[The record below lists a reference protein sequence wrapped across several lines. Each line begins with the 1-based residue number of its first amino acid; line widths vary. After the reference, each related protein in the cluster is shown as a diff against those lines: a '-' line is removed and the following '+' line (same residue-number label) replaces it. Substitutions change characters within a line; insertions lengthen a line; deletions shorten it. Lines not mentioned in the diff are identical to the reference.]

1 MAGRILIL
9 VLLAV
14 VALGGCSIARYT
26 AYLFTP
32 TSEKEVEAEFDG
44 LPGHSVAIVIFA
56 DQGVL
61 YEYPTVQGRLS
72 ALIANELRTKVTEKK
87 GLNKTEKVTVTT
99 PARVLKYQHENVGWD
114 EMPRT
119 KLGKVFGAD
128 YVLYI
133 ALVGYTMHEPGTLNL
148 YRGMVTA
155 EATLYETAAASP
167 QEARVWHCN
176 DLRIVFPE
184 KGAGRLADDQRIIRK
199 ETDTRFADLLA
210 KKFYDYEVPLE
221 E

>member
-1 MAGRILIL
+1 MVGRILIL
-9 VLLAV
+9 ILLA
-14 VALGGCSIARYT
+14 AATLGGCDMARYT
-26 AYLFTP
+26 TYLLTP
-32 TSEKEVEAEFDG
+32 TSEREVEAEFDG

-61 YEYPTVQGRLS
+61 YEYPSAQQRLS
-72 ALIANELRTKVTEKK
+72 AMIANELREKVTEKK
-87 GLNKTEKVTVTT
+87 GLSKARKVTVIA
-99 PARVLKYQHENVGWD
+99 PARVLKYQHENVNWD

-128 YVLYI
+128 YVLYV
-133 ALVGYTMHEPGTLNL
+133 ALVGYTMREPGSLNL

-155 EATLYETAAASP
+155 EASLYETAAESS

-184 KGAGRLADDQRIIRK
+184 KGAGRLADDLRIIRK
-199 ETDTRFADLLA
+199 ETDSRFADLLA
-210 KKFYDYEVPLE
+210 KKFYDYKVPLE

>member
-9 VLLAV
+9 VLLAAV
-14 VALGGCSIARYT
+14 VLGGCDVARYT
-26 AYLFTP
+26 GYLLTP
-32 TSEKEVEAEFDG
+32 TSKKEVEAEFDG

-61 YEYPTVQGRLS
+61 YEYPHVQGRLS
-72 ALIANELRTKVTEKK
+72 ALIANELRENVTEKK
-87 GLNKTEKVTVTT
+87 ALSKTKKVTVIA
-99 PARVLKYQHENVGWD
+99 PARVLKYQHENVNWD

-119 KLGKVFGAD
+119 KLGQVFGAD
-128 YVLYI
+128 YVLYVS
-133 ALVGYTMHEPGTLNL
+133 LVGYTMREPGSLNL

-155 EATLYETAAASP
+155 EGSLYETTAKSR
-167 QEARVWHCN
+167 QEARVWHAN

-184 KGAGRLADDQRIIRK
+184 KGAGRLADDRRIIRK
-199 ETDTRFADLLA
+199 ETDSRFADLLA

>member
-1 MAGRILIL
+1 M
-9 VLLAV
+9 LLAGPML
-14 VALGGCSIARYT
+14 AGCRGVRY
-26 AYLFTP
+26 AAWLFAS

-61 YEYPTVQGRLS
+61 YEYPHVQQRLT
-72 ALIANELRTKVTEKK
+72 ALIANELRENVTKKK
-87 GLNKTEKVTVTT
+87 GLSKPKKVTVIA
-99 PARVLKYQHENVGWD
+99 PARVLKYQHENVNWD

-128 YVLYI
+128 YVLYV
-133 ALVGYTMHEPGTLNL
+133 ALVGYTMREPGTLNL

-155 EATLYETAAASP
+155 EASLYKTATEP
-167 QEARVWHCN
+167 TQEARVWQCN
-176 DLRIVFPE
+176 NLRVVFPE
-184 KGAGRLADDQRIIRK
+184 KGTGRLADDLRIIRK
-199 ETDTRFADLLA
+199 ETDSRFADMLV

>member
-9 VLLAV
+9 VLLAA
-14 VALGGCSIARYT
+14 VALGGCDVARYT

-61 YEYPTVQGRLS
+61 YEHPSVQQRLS
-72 ALIANELRTKVTEKK
+72 AMIANELRENVTEKK
-87 GLNKTEKVTVTT
+87 GLSKAKKVTVIA
-99 PARVLKYQHENVGWD
+99 PARVLKYQHENVNWD
-114 EMPRT
+114 EMPRM

-133 ALVGYTMHEPGTLNL
+133 ALVGYTMREPGSLSL

-155 EATLYETAAASP
+155 EASLYETAAESP

-176 DLRIVFPE
+176 DLRVVFPE
-184 KGAGRLADDQRIIRK
+184 KGAGRLADDLRIIRK
-199 ETDTRFADLLA
+199 ETDSRLADLLA